1 MQKMVKM
8 TQHITTLFDQINTF
22 TSTINTLESWVT
34 NNRGRGDR
42 DGNERSRSGDGKDC
56 LQRNSGNTVG
66 HTAMVDT
73 KGQTAETKPTAI
85 NKELQPKTKWEAEPE
100 DVIHPPERGGLEN
113 KIVNQLIIPTTV
125 SPTY

>member
-1 MQKMVKM
+1 MVAE
-8 TQHITTLFDQINTF
+8 NTVAGG
-22 TSTINTLESWVT
+22 TAE
-34 NNRGRGDR
+34 
-42 DGNERSRSGDGKDC
+42 
-56 LQRNSGNTVG
+56 NTVG

-125 SPTY
+125 PPTYLQVVNTTISLVDKVE